1 MPLELMI
8 ALIIILP
15 IIILFAIFIWYLNFR
30 RVYATVKETHQRRH
44 TLTGSNKSGTGR
56 V

>member
-8 ALIIILP
+8 ALIVILP
-15 IIILFAIFIWYLNFR
+15 IIIFFVIFVWYLNLGR
-30 RVYATVKETHQRRH
+30 TYATVKETNHKRP
-44 TLTGSNKSGTGR
+44 TLTGNKKPAASR

>member
-8 ALIIILP
+8 ALIVILP
-15 IIILFAIFIWYLNFR
+15 IIIFFVIFVWYLNLGQT
-30 RVYATVKETHQRRH
+30 YATVKETNHKRP
-44 TLTGSNKSGTGR
+44 TLTGNKKPAASR

>member
-8 ALIIILP
+8 ALIVILP
-15 IIILFAIFIWYLNFR
+15 IIIFFVIFVWYLNLGQTC
-30 RVYATVKETHQRRH
+30 ATVKETPHKRPA
-44 TLTGSNKSGTGR
+44 LAGDKKPAVSR